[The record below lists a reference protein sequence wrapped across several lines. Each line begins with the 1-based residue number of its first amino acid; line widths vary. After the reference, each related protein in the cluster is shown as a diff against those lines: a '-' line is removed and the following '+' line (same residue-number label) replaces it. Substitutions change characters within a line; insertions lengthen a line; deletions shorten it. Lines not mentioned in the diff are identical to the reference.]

1 MYMTLANSVD
11 RILRYSV
18 FTDMLA
24 RRLGVL
30 SAREDTAAGRQLQ
43 IARASACH
51 RNRPLKQHGCY
62 SCAEE
67 AFTLKLATL
76 REREEQ

>member
-1 MYMTLANSVD
+1 MTLANSVD

-18 FTDMLA
+18 FTDILA

-30 SAREDTAAGRQLQ
+30 SVREDNAARRQLQ
-43 IARASACH
+43 KARGLSVPSS
-51 RNRPLKQHGCY
+51 RSPQKQHGCY

-67 AFTLKLATL
+67 ASILKGSTL

>member
-11 RILRYSV
+11 GILRYSV

-30 SAREDTAAGRQLQ
+30 SVREDNAAGRQLQ
-43 IARASACH
+43 KARGLSVPFAIAR
-51 RNRPLKQHGCY
+51 
-62 SCAEE
+62 
-67 AFTLKLATL
+67 
-76 REREEQ
+76 